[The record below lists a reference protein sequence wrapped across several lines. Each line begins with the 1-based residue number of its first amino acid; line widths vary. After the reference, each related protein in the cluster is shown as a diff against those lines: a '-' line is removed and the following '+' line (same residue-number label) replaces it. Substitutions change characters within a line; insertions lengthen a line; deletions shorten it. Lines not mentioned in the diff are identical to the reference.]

1 MRVHNQVNS
10 CLILKYWMLR
20 HLKFLVSVYRQ
31 GKFYTYCSP
40 LLPFL
45 LHFHPSFPLSFT
57 FSLVPSLFLFLF
69 FVHLSYL
76 PLLYSPFLSTPSY
89 TLVFLPHLS
98 LFAPPPSL
106 SPFSL
111 SFWRFPLTY
120 YLWHK
125 KVLTIRP
132 WNHLIWNY
140 KILAAT
146 KCDEEISESRN
157 KTGEENKKTRGGGYN
172 RECRL

>member
-1 MRVHNQVNS
+1 MS
-10 CLILKYWMLR
+10 DIKILNVETFEVPCISLSPRKIL
-20 HLKFLVSVYRQ
+20 HLLFSPPPFSPSLP
-31 GKFYTYCSP
+31 P
-40 LLPFL
+40 LLSSFLYILSRPFSFSL
-45 LHFHPSFPLSFT
+45 SFFLSISPIFPSFIL
-57 FSLVPSLFLFLF
+57 PS
-69 FVHLSYL
+69 SL
-76 PLLYSPFLSTPSY
+76 PLLTLSFSY
-89 TLVFLPHLS
+89 PTS
-98 LFAPPPSL
+98 LCLHPPPSL